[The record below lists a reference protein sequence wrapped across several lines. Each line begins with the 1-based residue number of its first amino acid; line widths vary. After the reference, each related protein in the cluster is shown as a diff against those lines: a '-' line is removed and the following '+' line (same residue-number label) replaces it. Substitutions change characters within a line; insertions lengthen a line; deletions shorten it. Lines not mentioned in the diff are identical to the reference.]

1 MRYKNIIYTI
11 RFLVNKKGNI
21 NNERDD
27 DMAVTLI
34 RATVLYV
41 IIIFLIRLMGKR
53 QIGEL
58 QPSELVITILISEIA
73 SIPMENNSVP
83 IINSVVALF
92 ALVSYEIITSS
103 AGLRSNKL
111 RSVIQ
116 GHPVIVIRDG
126 NIDRKALKKLRMTV
140 NDLVSALRQKDVFE
154 ISQVSYAIFE
164 TNGKISVLLKPEFR
178 NSTASDLNL
187 CPADNGMPF
196 AVVCDGEVIDETV
209 RDSSLDISHIKKI
222 IVSSKI
228 PVKEI
233 LIMTVDANGNS
244 YIVRKENEA

>member
-1 MRYKNIIYTI
+1 
-11 RFLVNKKGNI
+11 
-21 NNERDD
+21 
-27 DMAVTLI
+27 MAVTLI
-34 RATVLYV
+34 RATILYV

-92 ALVSYEIITSS
+92 ALVAYEILTSA
-103 AGLRSNKL
+103 AGLKSNKL

-126 NIDRKALKKLRMTV
+126 KIDAKALKKLRMTV

-164 TNGKISVLLKPEFR
+164 TNGAVSGFKIILPRAVPYKKDRAFSCPSVFSISVPLRSFCFIFKYLPY
-178 NSTASDLNL
+178 NL
-187 CPADNGMPF
+187 A
-196 AVVCDGEVIDETV
+196 
-209 RDSSLDISHIKKI
+209 
-222 IVSSKI
+222 
-228 PVKEI
+228 
-233 LIMTVDANGNS
+233 
-244 YIVRKENEA
+244 

>member
-1 MRYKNIIYTI
+1 
-11 RFLVNKKGNI
+11 
-21 NNERDD
+21 
-27 DMAVTLI
+27 MAVTLI
-34 RATVLYV
+34 RATILYV

-92 ALVSYEIITSS
+92 ALVAYEILTSA
-103 AGLRSNKL
+103 AGLKSNKL

-126 NIDRKALKKLRMTV
+126 KIDAKALKKLRMTV

-154 ISQVSYAIFE
+154 VSQVSYAIFE
-164 TNGKISVLLKPEFR
+164 TNGKISVLLKPEYR
-178 NSTASDLNL
+178 NSSAADLDIY
-187 CPADNGMPF
+187 PDDNGMPF
-196 AVVCDGEVIDETV
+196 SVVCDGEIIDETV
-209 RDSSLDISHIKKI
+209 KDSTFDISHVKKI

-228 PVKEI
+228 PVEEI
-233 LIMTVDANGNS
+233 LIMTVDSKGNV
-244 YIVRKENEA
+244 YIERKENEA